1 MHITVNA
8 FIHTEE
14 SLKLLWAVIDSIK
27 TNIEYLQY
35 WMLLCLTELV
45 WSCVLPLH
53 VASLHACIQWWIS
66 SLMNTSRRPIKRLSA
81 STERWTC
88 SHTLTSSTPNPLI
101 WQIHFPGRGR
111 GGHFT
116 IANVH
121 YPITRSKPSISHVR
135 MRDLL
140 LRDGEDLAHSQG
152 EISQPNERSFA
163 QHTMTVNNTS
173 TLRKLKRWCV
183 QQQC

>member
-1 MHITVNA
+1 MKKHAFAQLSFHFKHITVNV

-14 SLKLLWAVIDSIK
+14 SLKLWAVIDSIK

-35 WMLLCLTELV
+35 WILLCLTELV

-53 VASLHACIQWWIS
+53 VASLHVCIQWWIS

-111 GGHFT
+111 GVT
-116 IANVH
+116 LQ
-121 YPITRSKPSISHVR
+121 S
-135 MRDLL
+135 L
-140 LRDGEDLAHSQG
+140 
-152 EISQPNERSFA
+152 
-163 QHTMTVNNTS
+163 TS
-173 TLRKLKRWCV
+173 TIQLPAQNRPFHMLEWGICCWGMGRI
-183 QQQC
+183 